1 MEKFEVVN
9 IETFGDLWQV
19 YITNQLSSLQP
30 QTQRN
35 RIELA
40 KFFDGITAIPLKDFT
55 AELMSQYLTFKKQRC
70 AKNKNH
76 KRKSFDNELK
86 LLRAVF
92 NWYREHFDYRFIV
105 PITKAHWK
113 LSRITSEKKTI
124 NKMTEH
130 ELIRF
135 LNAIDSEV
143 YRDLAIFQF
152 LLALRVQEAAGVRFE
167 SVDLDKATVLIKD
180 VIVWGRNKRF
190 ESLKEVPKNGEIRCC
205 HLSNELLDIVKRRFQ
220 YFDKEHGLVF
230 HDRGHPLS
238 YRAIQYH
245 YNKALKK
252 VGLYGKFSS
261 THFIRHSMAT
271 LTRIHCGSL
280 EVVQAVTGHK
290 DQKLVQHYAKFA
302 PSDHQKMAVNLLSE
316 KLVALS
322 SL

>member
-1 MEKFEVVN
+1 MEKFEVLN
-9 IETFGDLWQV
+9 IVTFGDLWKVYRETQV
-19 YITNQLSSLQP
+19 SSFQP

-40 KFFDGITAIPLKDFT
+40 KFFDGITLIPLNEFS
-55 AELMSQYLTFKKQRC
+55 AETVSGYLSCKKLLY
-70 AKNKNH
+70 KNNKNH

-92 NWYREHFDYRFIV
+92 NWYREHFDYRFVV

-220 YFDKEHGLVF
+220 YYDKEHGLMF

-290 DQKLVQHYAKFA
+290 DQKLVQHYAQFA
-302 PSDHQKMAVNLLSE
+302 PSDHQKIAVNLLSE
-316 KLVALS
+316 KLGALS